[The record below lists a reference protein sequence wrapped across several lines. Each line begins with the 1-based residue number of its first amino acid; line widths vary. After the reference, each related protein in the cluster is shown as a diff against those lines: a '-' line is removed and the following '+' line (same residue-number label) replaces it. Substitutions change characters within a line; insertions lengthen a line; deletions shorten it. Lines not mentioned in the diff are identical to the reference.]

1 MRKGYA
7 EDRENSDNI
16 ERLRMNLHKYSDLII
31 QNIITEEILLV
42 SMELDECIVKF
53 YKKGVS
59 DNNIA

>member
-1 MRKGYA
+1 
-7 EDRENSDNI
+7 
-16 ERLRMNLHKYSDLII
+16 MNLHKYSDLII